1 MLTPTI
7 LTDASTFRIR
17 VATLE
22 RRLKFLGHVLDQD
35 LHVTFELANVG
46 FPVTCLDILQ
56 PGRKGRK
63 RASEIQDGGELGV
76 GQVRRVPRTLGDICF
91 DPLSPLPVQ
100 RRDPSWVVEATPGF
114 RVGNVAVWP
123 AVKSKWVSF

>member
-1 MLTPTI
+1 MLTPTL

-22 RRLKFLGHVLDQD
+22 HRLKFLGHVPDKD
-35 LHVTFELANVG
+35 PHVTFVLANVG
-46 FPVTCLDILQ
+46 FPVSCLDILQ

-63 RASEIQDGGELGV
+63 RASEIQDGGELGI
-76 GQVRRVPRTLGDICF
+76 GQVRRVPRTLCDVCF
-91 DPLSPLPVQ
+91 DPLPPLPVQ
-100 RRDPSWVVEATPGF
+100 RRDPSWVVEATPAF
-114 RVGNVAVWP
+114 RVGNVAVRP

>member
-22 RRLKFLGHVLDQD
+22 SRLKFLGHVLDED
-35 LHVTFELANVG
+35 LHVTFQLANFG
-46 FPVTCLDILQ
+46 FPVICLDILQ
-56 PGRKGRK
+56 LRRKGRK
-63 RASEIQDGGELGV
+63 RASEIQDGVELGI
-76 GQVRRVPRTLGDICF
+76 GQVRRVPRTLGDVCF
-91 DPLSPLPVQ
+91 DPLPPLPVQ
-100 RRDPSWVVEATPGF
+100 RRDPSWAVEATPAF
-114 RVGNVAVWP
+114 RAGNVAIRP

>member
-1 MLTPTI
+1 MFEVF
-7 LTDASTFRIR
+7 DYA
-17 VATLE
+17 V
-22 RRLKFLGHVLDQD
+22 DQD
-35 LHVTFELANVG
+35 LHLTFELTNDG
-46 FPVTCLDILQ
+46 FWVICLDILQ

-76 GQVRRVPRTLGDICF
+76 SQVRRVPRMLGDVCF
-91 DPLSPLPVQ
+91 DPLPPLPVQ

-114 RVGNVAVWP
+114 RVGNVAVRP